1 MVGFW
6 RYKIIGD
13 LSFNDKTLAKMQKHL
28 LKFGSITNHKNK
40 IFILTHNTVN
50 VFISVK
56 LTTGINFYY

>member
-28 LKFGSITNHKNK
+28 LKFGSITHSQKQD
-40 IFILTHNTVN
+40 
-50 VFISVK
+50 
-56 LTTGINFYY
+56 FYSYL